1 MERRVGSDLDF
12 TRVPGFTTVF
22 IADVQSKYKYL
33 ETWGRSLSVKSKLSV
48 NMRLS
53 ESQECSGVDL
63 VKMFTFQY
71 CDYLSCS
78 QSYAA

>member
-12 TRVPGFTTVF
+12 TRGPGFTTVC
-22 IADVQSKYKYL
+22 IADVQSKCTKYL

-53 ESQECSGVDL
+53 ES
-63 VKMFTFQY
+63 
-71 CDYLSCS
+71 
-78 QSYAA
+78 